1 FMNNKLK
8 LLEKELELE
17 KIHEEKRKSI
27 QKQNYE
33 KATELRAIEK
43 QKEEEI
49 SGIIESIE
57 QLFNTTELTSD
68 NYYDIEEI
76 SLLLNRYKP
85 NENHLLQ
92 EKLRTTLKSL
102 EIRKQQAQ
110 KEQDFNLSH
119 FMSEQIQNLKKL
131 NK

>member
-1 FMNNKLK
+1 MNNKLK

-17 KIHEEKRKSI
+17 KIREEKRESV
-27 QKQNYE
+27 QKQKYE
-33 KATELRAIEK
+33 KAVDLRETEK

-49 SGIIESIE
+49 SGIIESLE

-92 EKLRTTLKSL
+92 KKLTTTLESL
-102 EIRKQQAQ
+102 KIRKQQAQ
-110 KEQDFNLSH
+110 KEQNFNLSH
-119 FMSEQIQNLKKL
+119 LLSEQLHKL
-131 NK
+131 NKINK

>member
-1 FMNNKLK
+1 MNYKLI

-17 KIHEEKRKSI
+17 KIREQKRTFI
-27 QKQNYE
+27 QEQNYE
-33 KATELRAIEK
+33 KAANIRETEK

-49 SGIIESIE
+49 SQIVESLE

-92 EKLRTTLKSL
+92 EKLKTTLESL
-102 EIRKQQAQ
+102 KIRKQQAQ
-110 KEQDFNLSH
+110 KEQNFNLSH
-119 FMSEQIQNLKKL
+119 LLSEQIHKL
-131 NK
+131 NKIKR